1 SKTVMFVGTQEKV
14 LGLIAVRDEI
24 RPDAKAMINQLHK
37 MGIATIMLTGDNYKT
52 AWAVAIDVDIDDVRA
67 DLKPEEKA
75 EAIKSLKKKYGSVVM
90 IGDGINDAPAFI
102 TGMIDLRGVITTI
115 IDLRVLMNL
124 NHESTGKKRSR
135 VIVLDKT
142 VTEKMIGIL
151 VDDVSSVT
159 TYTKDDIDQDAQSSS
174 ESHRDIIGV
183 IRKHRKDGGGKDKS
197 TLVIW
202 LDIKKMIGR
211 VEKDL

>member
-1 SKTVMFVGTQEKV
+1 MAAFVVEDESLEQPVHEPAMRGARTSTSHSRKTGVEQVVEFV
-14 LGLIAVRDEI
+14 
-24 RPDAKAMINQLHK
+24 
-37 MGIATIMLTGDNYKT
+37 
-52 AWAVAIDVDIDDVRA
+52 
-67 DLKPEEKA
+67 
-75 EAIKSLKKKYGSVVM
+75 
-90 IGDGINDAPAFI
+90 IGDERFAVDLFDTREVINTPEVTPLPNAPSFV

-115 IDLRVLMNL
+115 IDLREMM
-124 NHESTGKKRSR
+124 HITRESSGKKRSR

-142 VTEKMIGIL
+142 VSEKMIGIL

-159 TYTKDDIDQDAQSSS
+159 TYTKDDIDQDTQSSS

-183 IRKHRKDGGGKDKS
+183 IRKHKKDGGGKDKS

-202 LDIKKMIGR
+202 LDIKKMVGR

>member
-1 SKTVMFVGTQEKV
+1 MGAFLVEEEATSDLPVSEPNTRGNRTHSSRSRMSNSEQVIEFV
-14 LGLIAVRDEI
+14 
-24 RPDAKAMINQLHK
+24 
-37 MGIATIMLTGDNYKT
+37 
-52 AWAVAIDVDIDDVRA
+52 
-67 DLKPEEKA
+67 
-75 EAIKSLKKKYGSVVM
+75 
-90 IGDGINDAPAFI
+90 IGDERFAVDLFDTREVINTPEVTPIPNAQPFI

-115 IDLRVLMNL
+115 IDLREIM
-124 NHESTGKKRSR
+124 HITQESTGKKRSR

-142 VTEKMIGIL
+142 VSEKMIGIL

-159 TYTKDDIDQDAQSSS
+159 TYAKEDIDQDAQSSS

-183 IRKHRKDGGGKDKS
+183 IRKHKKDGAGKDKS

-211 VEKDL
+211 VEKEL

>member
-1 SKTVMFVGTQEKV
+1 M

>member
-1 SKTVMFVGTQEKV
+1 METFLVEEEVVPDHPVNKPVMREGRAFKSRSRMSGSEQVVEFVIGNERF
-14 LGLIAVRDEI
+14 AVDLFDTREVI
-24 RPDAKAMINQLHK
+24 NTPDVTPIPN
-37 MGIATIMLTGDNYKT
+37 
-52 AWAVAIDVDIDDVRA
+52 
-67 DLKPEEKA
+67 
-75 EAIKSLKKKYGSVVM
+75 
-90 IGDGINDAPAFI
+90 APPFV

-115 IDLRVLMNL
+115 IDLREMM
-124 NHESTGKKRSR
+124 HITRESTGKKQSR

-142 VTEKMIGIL
+142 VSEKMIGIL

-159 TYTKDDIDQDAQSSS
+159 TYSKEDIDQDAQSSN

-183 IRKHRKDGGGKDKS
+183 IRKHKKDAGGKEKS

-202 LDIKKMIGR
+202 LDVKKMIGR

>member
-1 SKTVMFVGTQEKV
+1 MSAFLVEEGVLSHQAIEPNVRGPKTPISRSRISGSEQVVEFV
-14 LGLIAVRDEI
+14 
-24 RPDAKAMINQLHK
+24 
-37 MGIATIMLTGDNYKT
+37 
-52 AWAVAIDVDIDDVRA
+52 
-67 DLKPEEKA
+67 
-75 EAIKSLKKKYGSVVM
+75 
-90 IGDGINDAPAFI
+90 IGDERFAVELFDTREVINTPEVTPIPNSPVFV

-115 IDLRVLMNL
+115 IDLRVMM
-124 NHESTGKKRSR
+124 HITRESTGKKRSR

-142 VTEKMIGIL
+142 VSEKMIGIL

-159 TYTKDDIDQDAQSSS
+159 TYAREDIDQDAQSSN

-183 IRKHRKDGGGKDKS
+183 IRKHKKDGGGKDKS

-202 LDIKKMIGR
+202 LDIKKMIER

>member
-1 SKTVMFVGTQEKV
+1 MGAFLVEEEPALDHPVNESNVRGNQTHSSRFRTSGAEQVVEFV
-14 LGLIAVRDEI
+14 
-24 RPDAKAMINQLHK
+24 
-37 MGIATIMLTGDNYKT
+37 
-52 AWAVAIDVDIDDVRA
+52 
-67 DLKPEEKA
+67 
-75 EAIKSLKKKYGSVVM
+75 
-90 IGDGINDAPAFI
+90 IGDERFAVDLFDTREVINTPEVTPIPNAPSII

-115 IDLRVLMNL
+115 IDLREMM
-124 NHESTGKKRSR
+124 HITRESTGKKRSR

-142 VTEKMIGIL
+142 VSEKMIGIL

-159 TYTKDDIDQDAQSSS
+159 TYAKEDIDQDAQSSS

-183 IRKHRKDGGGKDKS
+183 IRKYKKDGEGKDKS

-211 VEKDL
+211 VERDL